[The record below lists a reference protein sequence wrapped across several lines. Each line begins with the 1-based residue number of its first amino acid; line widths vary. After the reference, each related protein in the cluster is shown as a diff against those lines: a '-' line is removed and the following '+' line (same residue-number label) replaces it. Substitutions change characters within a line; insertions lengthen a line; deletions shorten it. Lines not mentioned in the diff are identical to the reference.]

1 MTILV
6 MVADGAYAKLLTTR
20 SQKGELQL
28 WEEHSHPAS
37 RLKNLELTT
46 DGPGTGRDSGG
57 QGRHSMG
64 HERETHLQEER
75 KFADE
80 LAAKLQSAINE
91 EVHKIYLISPP
102 RFLGLLRAAISPEV
116 KKRIVAEMA
125 HDLTQHTARDIR
137 AHLPEY
143 L

>member
-1 MTILV
+1 
-6 MVADGAYAKLLTTR
+6 
-20 SQKGELQL
+20 
-28 WEEHSHPAS
+28 
-37 RLKNLELTT
+37 
-46 DGPGTGRDSGG
+46 
-57 QGRHSMG
+57 MG